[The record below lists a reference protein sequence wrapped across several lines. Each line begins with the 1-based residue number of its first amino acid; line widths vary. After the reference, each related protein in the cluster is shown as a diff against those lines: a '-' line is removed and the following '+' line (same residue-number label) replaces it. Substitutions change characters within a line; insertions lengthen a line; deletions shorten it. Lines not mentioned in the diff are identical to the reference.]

1 MTHATLQIK
10 TSSHRALRKKTL
22 AVIKD
27 SSGKPILFCSLT
39 PRSKKRNKGAKS
51 HTFKKCVTQWGMPVP
66 SMRFLPVES
75 GGKSISPKGV
85 GAKRKKSLFFSVK
98 PWAVA
103 QGVKQKKESSF
114 SAQGGSLATR
124 GKLKQQ
130 SKSFNGVQQ
139 RYAQKRTQRG
149 VKRTAAS
156 KWNGFAPF
164 LALRSCKPQ
173 SQRRRRLIVS
183 FLKEL
188 ASRQST
194 TLAYEERRATNR
206 AVAPCFAPIPFG
218 ERLFAP
224 RKGLKGL
231 YAPLPGNVDALNTYS
246 KRMTHPALPLN
257 NLGCVP
263 IHSPDQ
269 NPSGGDLFKSLRGNF
284 SPRLRHKSLD
294 LEAKLLGLKLGKAC
308 IFKAIQSID
317 VVIQEYTKPTCL
329 LLQGLRMA
337 GVRFNRLRILR
348 AADYNYDVNSV
359 SDYEMKRLGLARENL
374 RPFFPSLKGSNFE
387 KLSNPNPHVPF
398 PFEKSNFVSGA
409 SAPHINPLP
418 GGSDFI
424 RGTSVPHFVPLPIE
438 SNFIPLSKETKT
450 VTGGNRSD
458 CVSWLLDVSPKNELL
473 QILVKSR
480 LIKKSTR
487 HTFWQARS
495 FKYKIE
501 KLLYRKNRRGAI
513 RERVYCPF
521 IQKKAVKK
529 WKAFTDFST
538 VLKTKEKEQ
547 AFVQRTP
554 FYRLRRSFAPFLSK
568 SSSTTYHL
576 PPKARKRVKQRVAWL
591 RPKKFYIFEKYGS
604 SLQKSRSFQKRPRFR
619 VNQTRIIAN
628 VQNTLNNTIITITDR
643 FGNTKVW
650 CSSGSIGLKASR
662 RSTNY
667 AAQSVA
673 EAVAK
678 KCRKLGIRRVEV
690 RVQGVGYGKP
700 SALKGLRIGGL
711 QIKRIVDTTSKPHNG
726 CRAPKKRRV

>member
-1 MTHATLQIK
+1 MIHATLQIK

-39 PRSKKRNKGAKS
+39 PRSKKKNEGAKS
-51 HTFKKCVTQWGMPVP
+51 RTFKKCGSSLHSPSGSGSSLPIGSGTKWGTPVP
-66 SMRFLPVES
+66 TMQLLPAES
-75 GGKSISPKGV
+75 
-85 GAKRKKSLFFSVK
+85 GAKRKKSPFFSAK

-103 QGVKQKKESSF
+103 QRVKQKKDSSF
-114 SAQGGSLATR
+114 SAQGGALATQD
-124 GKLKQQ
+124 KLKPQ
-130 SKSFNGVQQ
+130 SKSLNREQQ
-139 RYAQKRTQRG
+139 RYAQKRTQPG

-156 KWNGFAPF
+156 KWNSFAPF
-164 LALRSCKPQ
+164 LALRSSKPQ
-173 SQRRRRLIVS
+173 SQRRRRLLVS

-188 ASRQST
+188 APRQST
-194 TLAYEERRATNR
+194 TLPT
-206 AVAPCFAPIPFG
+206 G
-218 ERLFAP
+218 
-224 RKGLKGL
+224 KQL
-231 YAPLPGNVDALNTYS
+231 YTPLLVNLDALNTSS
-246 KRMTHPALPLN
+246 KRLTHRALPLN
-257 NLGCVP
+257 HLRCTP
-263 IHSPDQ
+263 SLYSHQ
-269 NPSGGDLFKSLRGNF
+269 NPSGSDLFKSLRGNL

-294 LEAKLLGLKLGKAC
+294 LKAKLLGLKLGKAC
-308 IFKAIQSID
+308 IFKGIQSID
-317 VVIQEYTKPTCL
+317 VVMKEYTKPTCL

-337 GVRFNRLRILR
+337 GVRFNRLRVLR
-348 AADYNYDVNSV
+348 TDDPNYNIHSV
-359 SDYEMKRLGLARENL
+359 SDREMKRLALARENS
-374 RPFFPSLKGSNFE
+374 RPSFPSLKRSNFG
-387 KLSNPNPHVPF
+387 KLSTPNPHVPLQ
-398 PFEKSNFVSGA
+398 E
-409 SAPHINPLP
+409 
-418 GGSDFI
+418 
-424 RGTSVPHFVPLPIE
+424 
-438 SNFIPLSKETKT
+438 
-450 VTGGNRSD
+450 GNKSD
-458 CVSWLLDVSPKNELL
+458 CVSWLLDVSHKHELL

-480 LIKKSTR
+480 LIKRSTR

-495 FKYKIE
+495 FRYKIE

-513 RERVYCPF
+513 RERVYCPL

-529 WKAFTDFST
+529 WKAFTDLSAALRAKKQ
-538 VLKTKEKEQ
+538 V
-547 AFVQRTP
+547 FVQRTP

-568 SSSTTYHL
+568 SSSITYHL
-576 PPKARKRVKQRVAWL
+576 PPKARKRVKKRVAWL
-591 RPKKFYIFEKYGS
+591 RPKKFKTFEKYGS

-711 QIKRIVDTTSKPHNG
+711 KIKRIVDKTPKPHNG

>member
-1 MTHATLQIK
+1 MIHATLQIK

-27 SSGKPILFCSLT
+27 SSGKPILSCSLT
-39 PRSKKRNKGAKS
+39 PRSKKRNES
-51 HTFKKCVTQWGMPVP
+51 HTFKKIGMKSLAIGSGTKWGTPVP
-66 SMRFLPVES
+66 PMQFLPVES
-75 GGKSISPKGV
+75 GV
-85 GAKRKKSLFFSVK
+85 KRKKSLFFS
-98 PWAVA
+98 AVA
-103 QGVKQKKESSF
+103 QRMKQKKGSLF
-114 SAQGGSLATR
+114 SAQGGALATR

-130 SKSFNGVQQ
+130 SKSPNGEQQ
-139 RYAQKRTQRG
+139 RYAQKRTQPG

-156 KWNGFAPF
+156 KWNSFAPF
-164 LALRSCKPQ
+164 LALRSSKPQ
-173 SQRRRRLIVS
+173 SQRRRRLLVS

-188 ASRQST
+188 TSRQST
-194 TLAYEERRATNR
+194 TLPA
-206 AVAPCFAPIPFG
+206 G
-218 ERLFAP
+218 
-224 RKGLKGL
+224 KQL
-231 YAPLPGNVDALNTYS
+231 YTPLLVNLDALNTSS
-246 KRMTHPALPLN
+246 KSFTHPALPLN
-257 NLGCVP
+257 HSGCTP
-263 IHSPDQ
+263 SLYSDQ
-269 NPSGGDLFKSLRGNF
+269 NPSGSDLFKSLRGNL

-308 IFKAIQSID
+308 IFKGIQSID
-317 VVIQEYTKPTCL
+317 VVIKEYTKPTCL

-348 AADYNYDVNSV
+348 VNDSNYDVHSV
-359 SDYEMKRLGLARENL
+359 SDREMKRLALARENS
-374 RPFFPSLKGSNFE
+374 RPSFPSLKRSNFG
-387 KLSNPNPHVPF
+387 KLSTPNPHVP
-398 PFEKSNFVSGA
+398 
-409 SAPHINPLP
+409 LP
-418 GGSDFI
+418 
-424 RGTSVPHFVPLPIE
+424 E
-438 SNFIPLSKETKT
+438 
-450 VTGGNRSD
+450 GNKSD
-458 CVSWLLDVSPKNELL
+458 CVSWLLDLSHKHELL

-480 LIKKSTR
+480 LIKTSTR

-513 RERVYCPF
+513 RERVYCSL

-538 VLKTKEKEQ
+538 ALRAKER

-554 FYRLRRSFAPFLSK
+554 FYRLRRSFAPFVSK
-568 SSSTTYHL
+568 NSSYYL
-576 PPKARKRVKQRVAWL
+576 PPKARKRVKKRVAWL
-591 RPKKFYIFEKYGS
+591 RPKKLHTFKKYGS
-604 SLQKSRSFQKRPRFR
+604 SPQKSGSFQKRSRFR
-619 VNQTRIIAN
+619 VSQTRIIAN

-711 QIKRIVDTTSKPHNG
+711 QIKRIVDTTPKPHNG